1 MKKLLLSILS
11 LLLMT
16 VKLSAQTDVQQLK
29 EQIKSFIANQGT
41 IAVAF
46 RDLSTGEEIMINE
59 RENFHAA
66 STMKTPVLIEVFKQ
80 VKQGKFSL
88 NDSIFLKNEFKSIV
102 DGSMYSLNPADD
114 SEQKLYSLIGQ
125 KKTLKE
131 LVNDMI
137 IYSSNL
143 ATNTVI
149 ELVGAKNVMTTMQE
163 LGANQIQVLRG
174 VEDGK
179 AFEKGLN
186 NTTTAYDLLVIFEAM
201 AKGKVVSSGA
211 SQQMIEILLHQ
222 QFNKMIPARLPA
234 GVKVAHKTGNITGVL
249 HDSGIV
255 FLPDGHMY
263 VLVLLSKNIDSEET
277 ATNLLAG
284 ISEMIYKYV
293 IRR

>member
-1 MKKLLLSILS
+1 MNNLLPAIVFS
-11 LLLMT
+11 LTLT
-16 VKLSAQTDVQQLK
+16 AQVNAQTDVQQLK

-41 IAVAF
+41 ISVAF
-46 RDLSTGEEIMINE
+46 RDLVTGEEIMINE
-59 RENFHAA
+59 SETFHAA

-80 VKQGKFSL
+80 AKEGKLSL
-88 NDSIFLKNEFKSIV
+88 SDSIRIRNEFQSIV

-114 SEQKLYSLIGQ
+114 SEQKMYGLVG
-125 KKTLKE
+125 KKKALKD

-149 ELVGAKNVMTTMQE
+149 ELVDAKNVMNTMRE
-163 LGANQIQVLRG
+163 LGANHIQVLRG

-186 NTTTAYDLLVIFEAM
+186 NTTTAFDLLVIFEAM
-201 AKGKVVSSGA
+201 ARGKAVSPGA
-211 SQQMIEILLHQ
+211 SRQMIDILLHQ
-222 QFNKMIPARLPA
+222 QFNKMIPARLPTT
-234 GVKVAHKTGNITGVL
+234 VKVAHKTGNITGVL

-255 FLPDGHMY
+255 FLPNGHSY
-263 VLVLLSKNIDSEET
+263 VLVLLSKNIDNEET

-284 ISEMIYKYV
+284 ISEMVYKYV
-293 IRR
+293 SR

>member
-1 MKKLLLSILS
+1 MNNLLPAIVFS
-11 LLLMT
+11 LTLT
-16 VKLSAQTDVQQLK
+16 AQVNAQTDVQQLR

-46 RDLSTGEEIMINE
+46 RDLVTGEEIMINE
-59 RENFHAA
+59 SETFHAA

-80 VKQGKFSL
+80 AKEGKLSL
-88 NDSIFLKNEFKSIV
+88 SDSIRIRNEFQSIV

-114 SEQKLYSLIGQ
+114 SEQKMYGLVG
-125 KKTLKE
+125 KKKALKD

-149 ELVGAKNVMTTMQE
+149 ELVGAKNVMNTMRE
-163 LGANQIQVLRG
+163 LGANHIQVLRG

-186 NTTTAYDLLVIFEAM
+186 NTTTAFDLLVIFEAM
-201 AKGKVVSSGA
+201 ARGKAVSPGA
-211 SQQMIEILLHQ
+211 SQQMIDILLHQ
-222 QFNKMIPARLPA
+222 QFNKMIPARLPTT
-234 GVKVAHKTGNITGVL
+234 VKVAHKTGNITGVL

-255 FLPDGHMY
+255 FLPNGHSY
-263 VLVLLSKNIDSEET
+263 VLVLLSKNIDNEET

-284 ISEMIYKYV
+284 ISEMVYKYV
-293 IRR
+293 SR

>member
-1 MKKLLLSILS
+1 MNNLLLAIFFS
-11 LLLMT
+11 LTLT
-16 VKLSAQTDVQQLK
+16 AQVNAQTDVQQLK

-41 IAVAF
+41 ISVAF
-46 RDLSTGEEIMINE
+46 RDLVTGEEIMINE
-59 RENFHAA
+59 SETFHAA

-80 VKQGKFSL
+80 AKEGKLSL
-88 NDSIFLKNEFKSIV
+88 SDSIRIRNEFQSIV

-114 SEQKLYSLIGQ
+114 SEQKMYGLVG
-125 KKTLKE
+125 KKKALKD

-149 ELVGAKNVMTTMQE
+149 ELVGAKNVMNTMRE
-163 LGANQIQVLRG
+163 LGANHIQVLRG

-186 NTTTAYDLLVIFEAM
+186 NTTTAFDLLVIFEAM
-201 AKGKVVSSGA
+201 ARGKAVSPGA
-211 SQQMIEILLHQ
+211 SQQMIDILLHQ
-222 QFNKMIPARLPA
+222 QFNKMIPARLPTT
-234 GVKVAHKTGNITGVL
+234 VKVAHKTGNITGVL

-255 FLPDGHMY
+255 FLPNGHSY
-263 VLVLLSKNIDSEET
+263 VLVLLSKNIDNEET

-284 ISEMIYKYV
+284 ISEMVYKYV
-293 IRR
+293 SR

>member
-1 MKKLLLSILS
+1 MNNLLPAIVFS
-11 LLLMT
+11 LTLT
-16 VKLSAQTDVQQLK
+16 AQVNAQTDVQQLK

-41 IAVAF
+41 ISVAF
-46 RDLSTGEEIMINE
+46 RDLVTGEEIMINE
-59 RENFHAA
+59 SETFHAA

-80 VKQGKFSL
+80 AKEGKLSL
-88 NDSIFLKNEFKSIV
+88 SDSIRIRNEFQSIV

-114 SEQKLYSLIGQ
+114 SEQKMYGLVG
-125 KKTLKE
+125 KKKALKD

-149 ELVGAKNVMTTMQE
+149 ELVGAKNVMNTMRE
-163 LGANQIQVLRG
+163 LGANHIQVLRG

-186 NTTTAYDLLVIFEAM
+186 NTTTAFDLLVIFEAM
-201 AKGKVVSSGA
+201 AKGKAVSPGA
-211 SQQMIEILLHQ
+211 SQQMIDILLHQ
-222 QFNKMIPARLPA
+222 QFNKMIPARLPTTL
-234 GVKVAHKTGNITGVL
+234 KVAHKTGNITGVL

-255 FLPDGHMY
+255 FLPNGHSY
-263 VLVLLSKNIDSEET
+263 VLVLLSKNIDNEET

-284 ISEMIYKYV
+284 ISEMVYKYV
-293 IRR
+293 SR

>member
-1 MKKLLLSILS
+1 MNNLLPAIVFS
-11 LLLMT
+11 LTLT
-16 VKLSAQTDVQQLK
+16 AQVNAQTDVQQLK

-46 RDLSTGEEIMINE
+46 RDLLTGEEIMINE
-59 RENFHAA
+59 SETFHAA

-80 VKQGKFSL
+80 AKEGKLSL
-88 NDSIFLKNEFKSIV
+88 SDSIRIRNEFQSIV

-114 SEQKLYSLIGQ
+114 SEQKMYGLVG
-125 KKTLKE
+125 KKKALKD

-149 ELVGAKNVMTTMQE
+149 ELVGAKNVMNTMRE
-163 LGANQIQVLRG
+163 LGANHIQVLRG

-186 NTTTAYDLLVIFEAM
+186 NTTTAFDLLVIFEAM
-201 AKGKVVSSGA
+201 ARGKAVSPGA
-211 SQQMIEILLHQ
+211 SQQMIDILLHQ
-222 QFNKMIPARLPA
+222 QFNKMIPARLPTT
-234 GVKVAHKTGNITGVL
+234 VKVAHKTGNITGVL

-255 FLPDGHMY
+255 FLPNGHSY
-263 VLVLLSKNIDSEET
+263 VLVLLSKNIDNEET

-284 ISEMIYKYV
+284 ISEMVYKYV
-293 IRR
+293 SR

>member
-1 MKKLLLSILS
+1 MNNLLPAIVFS
-11 LLLMT
+11 LTLT
-16 VKLSAQTDVQQLK
+16 AQVNAQTDVQQLK

-41 IAVAF
+41 ISVAF
-46 RDLSTGEEIMINE
+46 RDLVTGEEIMINE
-59 RENFHAA
+59 SETFHAA

-80 VKQGKFSL
+80 AKEGKLSL
-88 NDSIFLKNEFKSIV
+88 SDSIRIRNEFQSIV

-114 SEQKLYSLIGQ
+114 SEQKMYGLVG
-125 KKTLKE
+125 KKKALKD

-149 ELVGAKNVMTTMQE
+149 ELVGAKNVMNTMRE
-163 LGANQIQVLRG
+163 LGANHIQVLRG

-186 NTTTAYDLLVIFEAM
+186 NTTTAFDLLVIFEAM
-201 AKGKVVSSGA
+201 AKGKAVSPGA
-211 SQQMIEILLHQ
+211 SQQMIDILLHQ
-222 QFNKMIPARLPA
+222 QFNKMIPARLPTT
-234 GVKVAHKTGNITGVL
+234 VKVAHKTGNITGVL

-255 FLPDGHMY
+255 FLPNGHSY
-263 VLVLLSKNIDSEET
+263 VLVLLSKNIDNEET

-284 ISEMIYKYV
+284 ISEMVYKYV
-293 IRR
+293 SR

>member
-1 MKKLLLSILS
+1 MNNLLPAIVFS
-11 LLLMT
+11 LTLT
-16 VKLSAQTDVQQLK
+16 AQVNAQTDVQQLK

-41 IAVAF
+41 ISVAF
-46 RDLSTGEEIMINE
+46 RDLVTGEEIMINE
-59 RENFHAA
+59 SETFHAA

-80 VKQGKFSL
+80 AKEGKLSL
-88 NDSIFLKNEFKSIV
+88 SDSIRIRNEFQSIV

-114 SEQKLYSLIGQ
+114 SEQKMYGLVG
-125 KKTLKE
+125 KKKALKD

-149 ELVGAKNVMTTMQE
+149 ELVGAKNVMNTMRE
-163 LGANQIQVLRG
+163 LGANHIQVLRG

-186 NTTTAYDLLVIFEAM
+186 NTTTAFDLLVIFEAM
-201 AKGKVVSSGA
+201 ARGKAVSPGA
-211 SQQMIEILLHQ
+211 SRQMIDILLHQ
-222 QFNKMIPARLPA
+222 QFNKMIPARLPTT
-234 GVKVAHKTGNITGVL
+234 VKVAHKTGNITGVL

-255 FLPDGHMY
+255 FLPNGHSY
-263 VLVLLSKNIDSEET
+263 VLVLLSKNIDNEET

-284 ISEMIYKYV
+284 ISEMVYKYV
-293 IRR
+293 SR

>member
-1 MKKLLLSILS
+1 MNNLLPAIVFS
-11 LLLMT
+11 LTLT
-16 VKLSAQTDVQQLK
+16 AQVNAQTDVQQLK

-41 IAVAF
+41 ISVAF
-46 RDLSTGEEIMINE
+46 RDLVTGEEIMINE
-59 RENFHAA
+59 SETFHAA

-80 VKQGKFSL
+80 AKEGKLSL
-88 NDSIFLKNEFKSIV
+88 SDSIRIRNEFQSIV

-114 SEQKLYSLIGQ
+114 SEQKMYGLVG
-125 KKTLKE
+125 KKKALKD

-149 ELVGAKNVMTTMQE
+149 ELVGAKNVMNTMRE
-163 LGANQIQVLRG
+163 LGANHIQVLRG

-186 NTTTAYDLLVIFEAM
+186 NTTTAFDLLVIFEAM
-201 AKGKVVSSGA
+201 ARGKAESPGA
-211 SQQMIEILLHQ
+211 SQQMIDILLHQ
-222 QFNKMIPARLPA
+222 QFNKMIPARLPTT
-234 GVKVAHKTGNITGVL
+234 VKVAHKTGNITGVL

-255 FLPDGHMY
+255 FLPNGHSY
-263 VLVLLSKNIDSEET
+263 VLVLLSKNIDNEET

-284 ISEMIYKYV
+284 ISEMVYKYV
-293 IRR
+293 SR

>member
-1 MKKLLLSILS
+1 MNNLLLAIFFS
-11 LLLMT
+11 LTLT
-16 VKLSAQTDVQQLK
+16 AQVNAQTDVQQLR

-46 RDLSTGEEIMINE
+46 RDLLTGEEIMINE
-59 RENFHAA
+59 SETFHAA

-80 VKQGKFSL
+80 AKEGKLSL
-88 NDSIFLKNEFKSIV
+88 SDSIRIRNEFQSIV

-114 SEQKLYSLIGQ
+114 SEQKMYGLVG
-125 KKTLKE
+125 KKKALKD

-149 ELVGAKNVMTTMQE
+149 ELVGAKNVMNTMRE
-163 LGANQIQVLRG
+163 LGANHIQVLRG

-186 NTTTAYDLLVIFEAM
+186 NTTTAFDLLVIFEAM
-201 AKGKVVSSGA
+201 AKGKAVSPGA
-211 SQQMIEILLHQ
+211 SQQMIDILLHQ
-222 QFNKMIPARLPA
+222 QFNKMIPARLPTT
-234 GVKVAHKTGNITGVL
+234 VKVAHKTGNITGVL

-255 FLPDGHMY
+255 FLPNGHSY
-263 VLVLLSKNIDSEET
+263 VLVLLSKNIDNEET

-284 ISEMIYKYV
+284 ISEMVYKYV
-293 IRR
+293 SR